1 MMGINFEKRGITLKP
16 FGQTSQFM
24 SCTSMPGRDHVY
36 QVLFGWL
43 ENCGKSLRHNI
54 SPTDRPT
61 VCCLQYTPMYIFI
74 LNCQISFLLQ
84 MSNYDRV
91 TMSHYKTLQM
101 YRTNVCAEKL
111 RNLPSHKSCRKLW
124 TSQKFDKIDK
134 TEWNTLSQ
142 LHEAQNC
149 VNYTVELKT
158 TYLELRELHSWT

>member
-1 MMGINFEKRGITLKP
+1 MARPHNLCHAHQCLVGIMCTKFCLDDLKTVGKVWDTTFHQLTVQPSAVSSIPPSLISFAGGIIRT
-16 FGQTSQFM
+16 
-24 SCTSMPGRDHVY
+24 Y
-36 QVLFGWL
+36 
-43 ENCGKSLRHNI
+43 
-54 SPTDRPT
+54 
-61 VCCLQYTPMYIFI
+61 MYIFI

-124 TSQKFDKIDK
+124 TGQKFDKIDK